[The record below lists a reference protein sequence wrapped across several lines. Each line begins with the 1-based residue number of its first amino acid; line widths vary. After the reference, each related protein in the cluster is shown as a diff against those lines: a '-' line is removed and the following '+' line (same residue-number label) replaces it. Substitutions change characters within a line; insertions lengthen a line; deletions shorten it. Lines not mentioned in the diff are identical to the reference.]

1 MKYMSRY
8 ESPLGEVTL
17 VADDKSLVGLWFI
30 GQKNYM
36 FNIDSDVKSEDN
48 SILIEAKEWLDA
60 YFEGKNPDKVLPLH
74 FKGTDFQKEVWKI
87 LYTIPYGKTMTYGE
101 IAKMIAKKRG
111 IKRMSSQAIGG
122 AISHN
127 PIAII
132 VPCHRVIGS
141 DGRLTGYAGGI
152 GIKKRLLELE
162 GINIKD

>member
-8 ESPLGEVTL
+8 ESPLGNITL
-17 VADDKSLVGLWFI
+17 VADETGLIGLWFI

-36 FNIDSDVKSEDN
+36 YNINSEVRSEDN

-60 YFEGKNPDKVLPLH
+60 YFEGNNPNKKLPLH

-87 LYTIPYGKTMTYGE
+87 LYTIPYGKTITYGE
-101 IAKMIAKKRG
+101 IAKMIAKKRE
-111 IKRMSSQAIGG
+111 IKRMSSQAVGG

-152 GIKKRLLELE
+152 DIKKKLLELE